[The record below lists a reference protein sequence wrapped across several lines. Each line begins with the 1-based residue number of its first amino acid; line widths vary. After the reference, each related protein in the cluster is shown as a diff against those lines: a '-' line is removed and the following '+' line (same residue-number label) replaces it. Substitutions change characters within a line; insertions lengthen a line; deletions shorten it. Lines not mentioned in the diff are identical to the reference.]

1 MSIKK
6 TIKNFINKELLTI
19 ENLITILFGTAI
31 ISFGIYNIHQQTY
44 ITEGG
49 IIGLLLLLNHWTGA
63 SASILSP
70 MLDILAYGITFK
82 FLGKDFLKTSFV
94 ATLSLAGFF
103 KLWEQFPP
111 ILPDLSSYPF
121 IAAIIGGIFI
131 GIGTGLIIKQGG
143 SAGGDDA
150 LALTI
155 SKLTNCRISYSYL
168 VTDLSVLLL
177 SLTYLPLHHIAFSLI
192 TVTVSSIIIEL
203 IQNIEQ
209 SRQKNNSNKN
219 NDYCIENQSPL

>member
-6 TIKNFINKELLTI
+6 TIKNFTNKKLYILESM
-19 ENLITILFGTAI
+19 ITILLGTAI
-31 ISFGIYNIHQQTY
+31 ISFGIYNIHQQTD

-49 IIGLLLLLNHWTGA
+49 IIGLILLLNHWTGA

-70 MLDILAYGITFK
+70 ILDILAYGITFRY
-82 FLGKDFLKTSFV
+82 LGKDFLKTSFV

-131 GIGTGLIIKQGG
+131 GTGTGLIIKQGG

-155 SKLTNCRISYSYL
+155 SELTNCRISYSYL
-168 VTDLSVLLL
+168 ATDLTVLLL
-177 SLTYLPLHHIAFSLI
+177 SLTYLPLRRIAFSLI
-192 TVTVSSIIIEL
+192 TVTVSSLIIEFM
-203 IQNIEQ
+203 QSIER
-209 SRQKNNSNKN
+209 RQPEDNSNEI
-219 NDYCIENQSPL
+219 NDYCI